1 MQGTRWVGLMCAAVA
16 GSIGAGETDMQ
27 IEKMQAFDGD
37 VALLKK
43 HQEVM
48 VLSDAASGARV
59 AVVPAYQGRV
69 MTSTGG
75 DGSSFGWINHELVA
89 KRERQPHINVFGGE
103 DRFWLGPEGGQFSV
117 FFAKDDP
124 FDLAHWQTPAP
135 IDWDTWKA
143 VETRPDMARFE
154 AHFSLTNYSG
164 VRFDVAVDRTVR
176 VYKRSEI
183 ERQFGIELG
192 KDVGGVGYAT
202 ENRITNAGKE
212 SWRKESGL
220 LSIWILGMFKPAP
233 ATTIVIPFIPGD
245 EAALGPIVNDA
256 YFGKVPADRLKIDPK
271 GVLYFRGDGAYRS
284 KIGIPPRRA
293 RDMAGSYDADA
304 GVLTLVKFTLPKG
317 ARDYVNSM
325 WELQKEPFGGDVAN
339 SYNDGPPAPGQKP
352 LGPFYELESS
362 SPAAALAPGKSLTH
376 IHRTVHLKGA
386 APALDAVARAALGVG
401 LADIASAFKP
411 R

>member
-1 MQGTRWVGLMCAAVA
+1 MRGTMLAGLVCAAA
-16 GSIGAGETDMQ
+16 GCIGAGETDMQ
-27 IEKMQAFDGD
+27 IDKMSAFDRD

-43 HQEVM
+43 SQEVL
-48 VLSDAASGARV
+48 VLKDEASGAQV

-69 MTSTGG
+69 MTSTAG

-124 FDLAHWQTPAP
+124 FDLPHWQTPAP
-135 IDWDTWKA
+135 IDWDAWKT
-143 VETRPDMARFE
+143 VESKPGLARFN
-154 AHFSLTNYSG
+154 ARFSLTNYSG
-164 VRFDVAVDRTVR
+164 VRFDIDVDRAVR
-176 VYKRSEI
+176 VYKRGEI
-183 ERQFGIELG
+183 ERQFGLKLG
-192 KDVGGVGYAT
+192 KEIGGVGYAT
-202 ENRITNAGKE
+202 ENKLTNAGKE
-212 SWRKESGL
+212 PWRKETGL
-220 LSIWILGMFKPAP
+220 LSVWILGMFKPAL
-233 ATTIVIPFIPGD
+233 ATTIVIPFVPGE
-245 EAALGPIVNDA
+245 EAKLGPVVNDA

-271 GVLYFRGDGAYRS
+271 GVIYFRGDGTYRS

-293 RDMAGSYDADA
+293 RDVAGSYDADS

-317 ARDYVNSM
+317 ASDYVNSM
-325 WELQKEPFGGDVAN
+325 WEIQKEPFGGDVAN

-376 IHRTVHLKGA
+376 IHRTLHLKGPQ
-386 APALDAVARAALGVG
+386 PALDAVARAALGVG
-401 LADIASAFKP
+401 LADIASAFK